1 MLTHPLIWLVDF
13 LLLTGMWALGVLIV
27 RAVLPDAGSFEHI
40 AMGYGLGVGSLT
52 WLLFLLSWVGVPL
65 TVPTIL
71 VAFFTLVAGSLLAR
85 KLQGKGAFHSPAIV
99 HSDSGSRPGRLDIA
113 GWILLGIFGLVL
125 FVVSVGLSYSMWD
138 AMAIWSVKGYGIAL
152 EGSIF
157 AARQWGSKGI
167 AYPLNLP
174 IAISVF
180 YHFDGDLL
188 PGSKLLFPGFF
199 IALLAGLRIYLRRL
213 NLPVLLAW
221 GMVFTVG
228 TVPLFLQY
236 SMVGYAN
243 IAFAYY
249 YALGLMWLGIGLSAG
264 DGRRYV
270 VGALLLAFSIWT
282 RLEGLEF
289 WLIAIASLILLWS
302 RQMVSKKTAFG
313 IILPALVIGGSWLL
327 FGWFNHAT
335 TGETAVLSNA
345 LSRLLHGELHPLA
358 VYQIVRFTGYLVFK
372 ARVYGIL
379 VPIAI
384 GLSLILTIFSSR
396 ARRDRLSMTLLIAG
410 LFTGLGVMFMYYLTS
425 YDPAG
430 LEWWLGTGYDRMLF
444 GAVILLAIASV
455 PILWK
460 TWSQDK

>member
-1 MLTHPLIWLVDF
+1 L
-13 LLLTGMWALGVLIV
+13 
-27 RAVLPDAGSFEHI
+27 EHI
-40 AMGYGLGVGSLT
+40 ALGYGLGVGSLT
-52 WLLFLLSWVGVPL
+52 WLLFLLSWAGVPL

-71 VAFFTLVAGSLLAR
+71 LAFFALAAGSLLVR
-85 KLQGKGAFHSPAIV
+85 KFLGKRVSPSPRTIPA
-99 HSDSGSRPGRLDIA
+99 DSSWWQGRLDIA
-113 GWILLGIFGLVL
+113 GWALLGVFGFVL
-125 FVVSVGLSYSMWD
+125 FTISVGLSYYLWD
-138 AMAIWSVKGYGIAL
+138 AMAIWSVKGYGIGL

-180 YHFDGDLL
+180 YRFDGDLL

-199 IALLAGLRIYLRRL
+199 IALLAGLRVYLRRL

-221 GMVFTVG
+221 GTVFAVG

-243 IAFAYY
+243 LASAYY

-264 DGRRYV
+264 DGRRVV

-282 RLEGLEF
+282 RLEGQEF
-289 WLIAIASLILLWS
+289 WLIAIVGLALLWG
-302 RQMVSKKTAFG
+302 RQMIGKKQALG
-313 IILPALVIGGSWLL
+313 IVVPALVIGGSWVL
-327 FGWFNHAT
+327 FGRFNHAA
-335 TGETAVLSNA
+335 TGETAVLSSA
-345 LSRLLHGELHPLA
+345 LTRMLHGELHPLA
-358 VYQIVRFTGYLVFK
+358 VYQILRFTGYLVVK
-372 ARVYGIL
+372 TRVYGII
-379 VPIAI
+379 VPAAV
-384 GLSLILTIFSSR
+384 GLSLLATVFSSR
-396 ARRDRLSMTLLIAG
+396 ARRERLSMTLLVAG
-410 LFTGLGVMFMYYLTS
+410 LLTGLGVMFMYYLTS

-444 GAVILLAIASV
+444 GAVILLATASA

-460 TWSQDK
+460 AWSQG

>member
-1 MLTHPLIWLVDF
+1 MLIHPLFWLVDF
-13 LLLTGMWALGVLIV
+13 LLLAGMWALGVLIV
-27 RAVLPDAGSFEHI
+27 RAVLPDAGSFERI
-40 AMGYGLGVGSLT
+40 ALGYGLGVGSLT
-52 WLLFLLSWVGVPL
+52 WLLFLLSWWGVPL

-71 VAFFTLVAGSLLAR
+71 FAFFFLAAGSLLAR
-85 KLQGKGAFHSPAIV
+85 KLQGNRALPSPAIV
-99 HSDSGSRPGRLDIA
+99 HSDSGSRLGRLDIA
-113 GWILLGIFGLVL
+113 GWVLLGMFGLVL
-125 FVVSVGLSYSMWD
+125 FAVSVGLSYYMWD
-138 AMAIWSVKGYGIAL
+138 SMAIWSVKGYGIAL

-180 YHFDGDLL
+180 YRFDGDLL
-188 PGSKLLFPGFF
+188 PGSKMLFPGFF
-199 IALLAGLRIYLRRL
+199 ITLLASLRIYLRRL

-221 GMVFTVG
+221 GVVFTVG
-228 TVPLFLQY
+228 TVPLLLQY

-249 YALGLMWLGIGLSAG
+249 YALGLMWIGIGLSAG

-289 WLIAIASLILLWS
+289 WLIAMACLTLLWS
-302 RQMVSKKTAFG
+302 RQMVSKKMAFG
-313 IILPALVIGGSWLL
+313 IILPALVIGGSWVL

-345 LSRLLHGELHPLA
+345 LTRLFHGELHPLS
-358 VYQIVRFTGYLVFK
+358 VYQIIRFTGYLVIK
-372 ARVYGIL
+372 TRVYGIL
-379 VPIAI
+379 VPVSI

-396 ARRDRLSMTLLIAG
+396 ARRDRLSMTLLVTG
-410 LFTGLGVMFMYYLTS
+410 LLTGLGVIFMYYLTS

-455 PILWK
+455 SILWN
-460 TWSQDK
+460 TWSQD

>member
-27 RAVLPDAGSFEHI
+27 RAVLPDVGSLEYI
-40 AMGYGLGVGSLT
+40 ALGYGLGVGSLT

-65 TVPTIL
+65 TIPTIL
-71 VAFFTLVAGSLLAR
+71 VTFFTLAAGSLLAR

-113 GWILLGIFGLVL
+113 GWILLGIFGLAL

-199 IALLAGLRIYLRRL
+199 IALLSGLRIYLRRL

-236 SMVGYAN
+236 SLVGYAN

-264 DGRRYV
+264 DRRRCV

-313 IILPALVIGGSWLL
+313 IILPALVIGGSWVL

-345 LSRLLHGELHPLA
+345 LTRLFHGELHPLA

-372 ARVYGIL
+372 TRVYGIL

-384 GLSLILTIFSSR
+384 GLSLILTIFRSK

-410 LFTGLGVMFMYYLTS
+410 LLTGLGVMFMYYLTS

-460 TWSQDK
+460 TWSQD